1 MPMNINVERVDGKEG
16 FTVPGFTANGVYA
29 GIKEDPKSDLALIF
43 SETPAT
49 AAGVFTT
56 GTLKAAPVLLSMER
70 VKGGK
75 AQAIL
80 VNSGNAN
87 AATGEQGYRDA
98 VDAAAAAAS
107 LLGIDERLVLTAS
120 TGIIGRRLPVG
131 KIKKAMKR
139 LVEGLRTSGLS
150 AAEEGIMTTDRFP
163 KMALR
168 KTVIDGRTVTVCG
181 LAKGAGMIEPKMATM
196 LSFLL
201 TDAAVDRRSLAGCLR
216 RATEKSFNAITVDG
230 CMSTNDTVIILAN
243 GRAGNRTLRA
253 GSDGL
258 LRFDEAVLS
267 VVTELAT
274 AIVRDG
280 EGATKIIELTVE
292 GAGSAGDAKKIAF
305 AVGRSN
311 LVKTAFFGKDPNW
324 GRVYAAVGASGV
336 PVKEEELEIY
346 FGGIPIFKRGRG
358 IEKADR
364 PLLEVMERD
373 SVAVLV
379 RVGSGPGSFTVFA
392 ADLTHDYVTINAHYH
407 T

>member
-1 MPMNINVERVDGKEG
+1 MEQTVKKVDGTYD

-29 GIKEDPKSDLALIF
+29 GIKEDTKSDLSLIF
-43 SETPAT
+43 SETPAA

-56 GTLKAAPVLLSMER
+56 GALKAAPVLLCMER
-70 VKGGK
+70 IKGGK

-87 AATGEQGYRDA
+87 AATGERGYRDA
-98 VDAAAAAAS
+98 VEAAAAAAS
-107 LLGIDERLVLTAS
+107 LLGIDKKLVLTAS
-120 TGIIGRRLPVG
+120 TGIIGKRLPVV

-139 LVEGLRTSGLS
+139 LVEGLRPTGLS

-168 KTVIDGRTVTVCG
+168 KTIIDGREVTVCG

-201 TDAAVDRRSLAGCLR
+201 TDAAVDRRSLGGCLR
-216 RATEKSFNAITVDG
+216 RAVEKSFNAITVDG
-230 CMSTNDTVIILAN
+230 CMSTNDTVVILAN

-258 LRFDEAVLS
+258 LRFEEAVLS

-280 EGATKIIELTVE
+280 EGATKVIELTVE
-292 GAGSAGDAKKIAF
+292 GAESVRDAKKIAF

-336 PVKEEELEIY
+336 PVREEELEIY
-346 FGGIPIFKRGRG
+346 FGGIPIFKKGRG

-364 PLLEVMERD
+364 RIINVMEGD
-373 SVAVLV
+373 SVAVLI
-379 RVGSGPGSFTVFA
+379 RVGGGRGSFTVFA

>member
-1 MPMNINVERVDGKEG
+1 
-16 FTVPGFTANGVYA
+16 
-29 GIKEDPKSDLALIF
+29 
-43 SETPAT
+43 
-49 AAGVFTT
+49 
-56 GTLKAAPVLLSMER
+56 
-70 VKGGK
+70 
-75 AQAIL
+75 
-80 VNSGNAN
+80 
-87 AATGEQGYRDA
+87 
-98 VDAAAAAAS
+98 
-107 LLGIDERLVLTAS
+107 
-120 TGIIGRRLPVG
+120 
-131 KIKKAMKR
+131 
-139 LVEGLRTSGLS
+139 
-150 AAEEGIMTTDRFP
+150 
-163 KMALR
+163 
-168 KTVIDGRTVTVCG
+168 
-181 LAKGAGMIEPKMATM
+181 LAKGAGMIEPNMATM